1 MQRTER
7 ATERSAVVA
16 VFDER
21 DDAKDAIDALKDAG
35 FRGDDIGLVAQNKE
49 EAGAV
54 ARETGTKAGQG
65 AATGAV
71 AGGVLGGLGGF
82 LVGVGALA
90 IPVVGPVIAAG
101 AFATSLVGAAAGA
114 GVGAIAGALIGM
126 GIPEE
131 EANWYDERVRA
142 GGWLVSVNAP
152 GRYEDVRSILREY
165 GGQDYEAGTSATG
178 HRSWDD
184 ASPDFRSRYEAQYG
198 AGRPE
203 ASEPAHRFGYEAYGR
218 SREQGTRGDWRTAE
232 PELRR
237 DWESRGGGSWDEHR
251 SHIRHGYDYGR
262 GRGRF
267 RDYDDDDT
275 AEIGG
280 GAAAGAAA
288 GAVGGGLVGGPVGAA
303 GGAVVGGAAGAAGGN
318 AVGDADEDEDRASR
332 RRL

>member
-1 MQRTER
+1 MQTRDT
-7 ATERSAVVA
+7 VVA

-21 DDAKDAIDALKDAG
+21 DDAQDAINALKDAG
-35 FRGDDIGLVAQNKE
+35 FRGDDISLVAQNRD
-49 EAGAV
+49 EAAAV
-54 ARETGTKAGQG
+54 AGETGTKAGEG

-71 AGGVLGGLGGF
+71 VGGVLGGLGGF
-82 LVGVGALA
+82 LTGIGALA

-101 AFATSLVGAAAGA
+101 AFATALAGAAAGA

-165 GGQDYEAGTSATG
+165 GGQDYEAGTSTTG
-178 HRSWDD
+178 HRSWDE
-184 ASPDFRSRYEAQYG
+184 ASPDFRSRYETQYG
-198 AGRPE
+198 AGRHE
-203 ASEPAHRFGYEAYGR
+203 TLEPAHRFGYEAYSR

-237 DWESRGGGSWDEHR
+237 DWEARGEGSWDEHR

-262 GRGRF
+262 GRSRF
-267 RDYDDDDT
+267 RNYDDDDT
-275 AEIGG
+275 AETTG
-280 GAAAGAAA
+280 GALAGGAA
-288 GAVGGGLVGGPVGAA
+288 GAVGGGLVGGPLGAA
-303 GGAVVGGAAGAAGGN
+303 GGAALGGAAGAAAGN
-318 AVGDADEDEDRASR
+318 AAGDADDDDREAR